1 MCVGKIKK
9 DKARKGYEIY
19 LIHVKSRYL
28 NAIEFGARH
37 TKKGVLAK
45 IWGVRK
51 VYRGAFIGSGRNS
64 GKQLVFKR
72 LRLIQEEL
80 KLFMALHYQESLNDK
95 TWLNYLIR
103 KLKHVFQFYLNEH
116 WIFI

>member
-1 MCVGKIKK
+1 VCVGKIKK
-9 DKARKGYEIY
+9 DKARKGDEKYS
-19 LIHVKSRYL
+19 IHIKSRYL
-28 NAIEFGARH
+28 NAIEFGARQP
-37 TKKGVLAK
+37 KKGVSAK

-64 GKQLVFKR
+64 GKQLVFKS

-103 KLKHVFQFYLNEH
+103 KSKHGSQFDLNGH